1 VRGHTMLDDTDK
13 EQGHIRAAVIASQ
26 NNGRA

>member
-1 VRGHTMLDDTDK
+1 MLDDTDK
-13 EQGHIRAAVIASQ
+13 EQSHIRAAVIASQ

>member
-1 VRGHTMLDDTDK
+1 MLDDTDK

>member
-1 VRGHTMLDDTDK
+1 MLDDTDNG
-13 EQGHIRAAVIASQ
+13 QGHIRAAVIASQ

>member
-1 VRGHTMLDDTDK
+1 MLDDTDN